1 MRVPDA
7 LGYATWRRW
16 RVYGEEGLA
25 GREAALWL
33 GEKTLTLEFAEEPS
47 SRYAVE
53 FSSVTGTPRAVGRPV
68 LFGTAV
74 PPTQPEPFA
83 LSALGEGG

>member
-1 MRVPDA
+1 MSTLLIVA
-7 LGYATWRRW
+7 A
-16 RVYGEEGLA
+16 GEPL
-25 GREAALWL
+25 
-33 GEKTLTLEFAEEPS
+33 

-53 FSSVTGTPRAVGRPV
+53 FSVVTGTPRAVGRSV

-83 LSALGEGG
+83 LSALGEGGWLEP